1 MTLKELYEAN
11 IDVRDSQIPN
21 DWKESFNQFI
31 FGQGCYMLDKLDLS
45 GEKEFVYYA
54 CDFRAWYFQNQ
65 KSIERDI
72 KIDLID

>member
-21 DWKESFNQFI
+21 DWRESFNQFI

-45 GEKEFVYYA
+45 GEKEFIYYA
-54 CDFRAWYFQNQ
+54 CDFRTWYFQNQ

-72 KIDLID
+72 KIESID